1 MKTKEQLEKRLEWAN
16 QQFIEAQI
24 NLAKKNRIGNHKS
37 MQTARMDVV
46 SFMMEINVLEWTLNN
61 RTDEESG
68 YNQAAT
74 GHSNNS

>member
-1 MKTKEQLEKRLEWAN
+1 MKTKQEIEKRLQWAN
-16 QQFIEAQI
+16 EQFMDAQV

-68 YNQAAT
+68 YQPT
-74 GHSNNS
+74 SSNDIQ

>member
-1 MKTKEQLEKRLEWAN
+1 MKTKEEIEKRLVWAN
-16 QQFIEAQI
+16 EQFMDAQV

-46 SFMMEINVLEWTLNN
+46 SFMMEINVLEWTLNQ

-74 GHSNNS
+74 GDSTNN